1 MIAFLEVIVQLVLG
15 LIMSMC
21 GFTALVGLF
30 KKNIGTRMV
39 GLITLNFG
47 ITNFTLSI
55 IYLSAFIEEMI
66 YGKINPNFLP
76 GIIFS
81 VGWMISAIG
90 TWIESIPP
98 TLEKRIFIIGCIVM
112 VMGLVMAI
120 APHIIG

>member
-1 MIAFLEVIVQLVLG
+1 MIALLEIIVQLVLG

-30 KKNIGTRMV
+30 GKNIGTRMV

-47 ITNFTLSI
+47 TANFVLSI
-55 IYLSAFIEEMI
+55 IYLSTFIEEMK

-81 VGWMISAIG
+81 VGWMICAIG
-90 TWIESIPP
+90 TWVESIPP
-98 TLEKRIFIIGCIVM
+98 TLEKKVFVIGLIVII
-112 VMGLVMAI
+112 MGLVMAV
-120 APHIIG
+120 APHIVG